1 MSRVNIFYFWTTI
14 TRCSA
19 CLNNLTESNFGNS
32 YKICCQRTPVTVFNF
47 ECKFNPLCPW
57 CLKLIFFLNSNYKN
71 VKNIN
76 QKKNVQFLKNKRLHK
91 TNLILCTFN
100 IHMPNC
106 YHTNSPTVYT
116 QETNGKM
123 YTKNLFNIKKDPN
136 TTQYCPCKNKMFI
149 IGKHSQRK
157 NNTCP
162 IYSNCA
168 THWGIWE
175 CFEIIQ
181 KCKKE
186 I

>member
-1 MSRVNIFYFWTTI
+1 MQ
-14 TRCSA
+14 
-19 CLNNLTESNFGNS
+19 CLLKQLNWIQLWQFLQKMLSE
-32 YKICCQRTPVTVFNF
+32 RTPVTVFNF

-91 TNLILCTFN
+91 TNLILSTFN

-106 YHTNSPTVYT
+106 YHTNSTSVYT

-123 YTKNLFNIKKDPN
+123 YTKNLFNIKKTQILYSIAHVN
-136 TTQYCPCKNKMFI
+136 TKCSYLENI
-149 IGKHSQRK
+149 VREK

>member
-1 MSRVNIFYFWTTI
+1 MQIQPTVSMMLEI
-14 TRCSA
+14 
-19 CLNNLTESNFGNS
+19 NF
-32 YKICCQRTPVTVFNF
+32 
-47 ECKFNPLCPW
+47 
-57 CLKLIFFLNSNYKN
+57 FFLNSNYKN

-91 TNLILCTFN
+91 TNLILSTFN

-106 YHTNSPTVYT
+106 YHTNSTSVYT

-136 TTQYCPCKNKMFI
+136 TIQYCPCKNKMFI
-149 IGKHSQRK
+149 TGKHSQRK
-157 NNTCP
+157 INTCP